1 MNDDLRR
8 LSLRLLERKPPSG
21 PVVPPEALTPGTL
34 PDVIA
39 ALADRRIPPVPAV
52 LASLCLKYFYAY
64 VHADSL
70 DTEVSLDALTRLAGQ
85 FVRRRG
91 GTALLDGQDVL
102 RRFLLHHGFALQM
115 LIDLPKTVHL
125 LTALLALPV
134 PGSDR
139 FLGLDLGAGT
149 GILLLGQYL
158 LARRAGIAAPTL
170 LGFEFQPQV
179 ATRADALLAALGVGR
194 VQQADATQGETYA
207 TLPDGPVACVTNETL
222 PSAGRR
228 LYKEP
233 FPAINAALFAALGPR
248 LADTAVLPQAV
259 WASDRAGRT
268 WLRLAPENAFA
279 AGPAGPGKPVSLAY
293 MREVEL
299 AGERIPVERVGEAL
313 PWLVAAPWRESLC
326 RRW

>member
-1 MNDDLRR
+1 LIEGLASRR
-8 LSLRLLERKPPSG
+8 LPTDP
-21 PVVPPEALTPGTL
+21 
-34 PDVIA
+34 I
-39 ALADRRIPPVPAV
+39 V

-70 DTEVSLDALTRLAGQ
+70 GTEASLDALTRLAGQ

-91 GTALLDGQDVL
+91 GTALLDNAGEL

-115 LIDLPKTVHL
+115 LVDLPKTVHL

-134 PGSDR
+134 PSRDG

-170 LGFEFQPQV
+170 LGYEFQPQV
-179 ATRADALLAALGVGR
+179 AGRADSLLSALGVGR
-194 VQQADATQGETYA
+194 VRQADATRVEVYAGLPET
-207 TLPDGPVACVTNETL
+207 PVACVTNETL

-233 FPAINAALFAALGPR
+233 FPAINAALYAALGSR
-248 LADTAVLPQAV
+248 LSTTAFLPQAV
-259 WASDRAGRT
+259 WASDRTGRA

-279 AGPAGPGKPVSLAY
+279 GDGAGQGKPASLAF

-299 AGERIPVERVGEAL
+299 AGERIVVDRVGESL
-313 PWLVAAPWRESLC
+313 TWLVAAPWRESLS